1 METMESTNILLKSP
15 MPRNR
20 HREKKGVET
29 GVVEAFSN
37 KATCRHDYPRTVL
50 CLREFLGH
58 SGTLL
63 RAHSALQDKYSI
75 NVLTNPGVKAFYVI
89 SPSPIRLAVIF
100 RLKLLGRH
108 P

>member
-20 HREKKGVET
+20 HREEKSVET
-29 GVVEAFSN
+29 GVVEAFSDI
-37 KATCRHDYPRTVL
+37 ATRRDNYPRTVL
-50 CLREFLGH
+50 CLCEFLEQ

-75 NVLTNPGVKAFYVI
+75 NALTNPSVKAFYVI
-89 SPSPIRLAVIF
+89 SPPR
-100 RLKLLGRH
+100 
-108 P
+108 